1 MASQLT
7 TITKQHQINK
17 LFTYPHLFVINN
29 FKNQTSHNWKHHAH
43 DIRWKKIKIT
53 KGMFEWVH
61 MLHFAMVWW
70 FPF

>member
-1 MASQLT
+1 MHMTL
-7 TITKQHQINK
+7 
-17 LFTYPHLFVINN
+17 
-29 FKNQTSHNWKHHAH
+29 
-43 DIRWKKIKIT
+43 DEKKFKIT